1 VRFGA
6 FGVGSV
12 AGLATRPVSG
22 AGGLAGPAV
31 PVQYKGAKGHPIRA
45 AVARGHW
52 TTVPKRS
59 VCQCSGIQLKAEQRL
74 HSPAHRRRRDSERQE
89 TWWLEHWQ
97 RESAQGLRARLRR
110 WNLQRRVL
118 HVPLQCSRRDRA
130 GSAPEARA
138 SANMPGG
145 RGSGMRLRGSHHRHE
160 LQARPLEHA
169 GCFET
174 HWPASAKQAPE
185 SVAPNDGKQGDT

>member
-1 VRFGA
+1 MISASGFKLACAAVRFGA

-130 GSAPEARA
+130 GSATEARA
-138 SANMPGG
+138 SANMPVAQGCG
-145 RGSGMRLRGSHHRHE
+145 CEAAITGMSCKPVHWSTLAALRLTGLPVQSKPQS
-160 LQARPLEHA
+160 L
-169 GCFET
+169 
-174 HWPASAKQAPE
+174 
-185 SVAPNDGKQGDT
+185 